1 MKIYIA
7 GKISGDP
14 EYKLKF
20 QDVDFNIW
28 LALGLAAYDTT
39 PPRCRSAL
47 DDLVVL
53 NPARLPEGMEPEDYM
68 RICFAMID
76 SADLVMFLPD
86 WADSQGAQ
94 LEMKYCQYIRKST
107 AVLPEGW
114 LQ

>member
-14 EYKLKF
+14 DYKLKF

-28 LALGLAAYDTT
+28 RGLGLASYDTT
-39 PPRCRSAL
+39 PPRYDPAL
-47 DDLVVL
+47 VEPVVL
-53 NPARLPEGMEPEDYM
+53 NPARLPEGMEPADYM

-86 WADSQGAQ
+86 WADSQGAT
-94 LEMKYCQYIRKST
+94 LEMYYCKYIHKPI

-114 LQ
+114 LR

>member
-14 EYKLKF
+14 DYKMKF

-28 LALGLAAYDTT
+28 RALGLASYDAT
-39 PPRCRSAL
+39 PPRYDPAL
-47 DDLVVL
+47 DDPVIL
-53 NPARLPEGMEPEDYM
+53 NPARLPEGMEPADYM

-86 WADSQGAQ
+86 WADGAGAQ
-94 LEMKYCQYIRKST
+94 LEMQYCSYIRKPVAILS
-107 AVLPEGW
+107 EGW
-114 LQ
+114 LL

>member
-20 QDVDFNIW
+20 QDVDLNIW
-28 LALGLAAYDTT
+28 YALGAASYDT
-39 PPRCRSAL
+39 PQPRYDPAL
-47 DDLVVL
+47 VEPIVL
-53 NPARLPEGMEPEDYM
+53 NPARLPEGMEPADYM

-86 WADSQGAQ
+86 WADSTGAT
-94 LEMKYCQYIRKST
+94 LEMYYCKYIYKPI